1 MNSKLWISAAVVA
14 TLALASCE
22 DPAEKMEQEMIT
34 SYSIPVTD
42 FVG

>member
-1 MNSKLWISAAVVA
+1 M
-14 TLALASCE
+14 TLPGGIQFNGQQIYDEAMQE
-22 DPAEKMEQEMIT
+22 ITQMEQEMIT